1 MGIVLAE
8 QQDVK
13 SKWYNDATVL
23 AATNVSSVCVTQAS
37 WTLCYVYAY
46 FYSGSIID
54 LKCLEKYHKRKRI
67 ALHCESRVVGLSACS
82 NLKEPLFLVR
92 DLTSK

>member
-46 FYSGSIID
+46 AYFYSGSIID
-54 LKCLEKYHKRKRI
+54 LNCLLEKYHKRKMI
-67 ALHCESRVVGLSACS
+67 VLHL
-82 NLKEPLFLVR
+82 
-92 DLTSK
+92 